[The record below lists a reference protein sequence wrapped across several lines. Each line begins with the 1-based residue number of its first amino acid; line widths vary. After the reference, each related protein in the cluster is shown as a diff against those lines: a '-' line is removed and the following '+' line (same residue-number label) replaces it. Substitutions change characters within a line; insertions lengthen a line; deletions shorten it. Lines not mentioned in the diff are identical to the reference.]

1 MNKTRI
7 IWGIVCLIIGGAL
20 SVAYWRLPADEL
32 MFEIGNQNLSWLPA
46 LIFSIVGVA
55 LIAAG
60 LSAGEK
66 APEDVDP
73 VLLLEEQER
82 AALNKQLETS
92 AWALFLIM
100 LGGFLLVPDDTIP
113 GGYWSIGVGLI
124 MLGLN
129 GARYYYHLRM
139 SGFTFVLGI
148 LALIGGV
155 AEVLGFTSLNG
166 GLLLIILGLYLILK
180 PWFEKHH
187 IFGKA
192 EHA

>member
-1 MNKTRI
+1 MNRTRI
-7 IWGIVCLIIGGAL
+7 IWGVVCLVIGAVL
-20 SVAYWRLPADEL
+20 SVAYWRLPAEEL
-32 MFEIGNQNLSWLPA
+32 MFNIGEVNVAWLPA
-46 LIFSIVGVA
+46 LIFSVVGFA
-55 LIAAG
+55 LLVSG
-60 LSAGEK
+60 LTSGEK
-66 APEDVDP
+66 EPKDVDP
-73 VLLLEEQER
+73 LLQLEDEKR
-82 AALNKQLETS
+82 SALNKQLEST

-113 GGYWSIGVGLI
+113 GGFWSIGVGLI

-129 GARYYYHLRM
+129 GARYYYGLRM

-155 AEVLGFTSLNG
+155 GEVLGFTSLNG

-180 PWFEKHH
+180 PWFDRHH